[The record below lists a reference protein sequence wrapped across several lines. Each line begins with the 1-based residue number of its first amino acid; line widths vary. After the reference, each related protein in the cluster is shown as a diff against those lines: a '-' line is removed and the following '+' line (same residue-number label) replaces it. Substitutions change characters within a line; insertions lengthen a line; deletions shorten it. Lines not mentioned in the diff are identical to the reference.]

1 MAIRIPNTCPACQHE
16 MTISQLK
23 CPECGTAVEGSF
35 EMDAFARLSPEQ
47 RSFCLLFIR
56 CRGSLKDVGAQLG
69 ISYPTARNR
78 LDDLVSA
85 MGFEEEKQ
93 PDFRMQ
99 VLEQLSQ
106 GKIST
111 EEALAKLIGADEQ

>member
-1 MAIRIPNTCPACQHE
+1 MAIRIPNICPACQHG

-23 CPECGTAVEGSF
+23 CPECGTVVEGSF
-35 EMDAFARLSPEQ
+35 ELDSFARLTPEQ

-56 CRGSLKDVGAQLG
+56 CRGSLKDVGAELG

-85 MGFEEEKQ
+85 MGFEEEKK

-99 VLEQLSQ
+99 VLEELSQ
-106 GKIST
+106 GKITT
-111 EEALAKLIGADEQ
+111 EEALEKLKGADEE

>member
-1 MAIRIPNTCPACQHE
+1 MAIRIPNNCPACQHE

-23 CPECGTAVEGSF
+23 CPECGTTVEGSF

-78 LDDLVSA
+78 LDDLVTA
-85 MGFEEEKQ
+85 MGFEEEKR

-99 VLEQLSQ
+99 VLEELSQ
-106 GKIST
+106 GKITT
-111 EEALAKLIGADEQ
+111 EEALEKLKGADE

>member
-1 MAIRIPNTCPACQHE
+1 MAIRIPSNCPACQHE

-23 CPECGTAVEGSF
+23 CPECGTTVEGSF
-35 EMDAFARLSPEQ
+35 EMDAFSRLSSEQ
-47 RSFCLLFIR
+47 QSFCLLFIR

-78 LDDLVSA
+78 LDDLVTA
-85 MGFEEEKQ
+85 MGFEEEKR

-99 VLEQLSQ
+99 VLEELSR
-106 GKIST
+106 GKITT
-111 EEALAKLIGADEQ
+111 EEALEKLKGADE